1 MATTVT
7 PPGHAGLSAEARRR
21 VFRDMT
27 KTVSLVAADTTQ
39 DAFLAK
45 RANHRIW
52 VQRVIGYVTTDSA
65 QSITFQDDAGTPL
78 EVATIT
84 TSPGDET
91 RWDFD
96 YGDVG
101 FPLGENQ
108 DLDISLSAAGLAGNI
123 VVYAYQAP
131 SAVFATSAG
140 NSSQ

>member
-1 MATTVT
+1 MATNIT
-7 PPGHAGLSAEARRR
+7 PPGVGLSAEQRRR
-21 VFRDMT
+21 VYKD
-27 KTVSLVAADTTQ
+27 VSRSIVMVAADGDQ

-52 VQRVIGYVTTDSA
+52 IQRIIGYVTTDAA
-65 QSITFQDDAGTPL
+65 QSIAFQDDAGTPL
-78 EVATIT
+78 VVATIT

-108 DLDISLSAAGLAGNI
+108 DLDINVSAAGLAGNI
-123 VVYAYQAP
+123 TVIAYQAP
-131 SAVFATSAG
+131 SAVYSTSAAASG
-140 NSSQ
+140 Q

>member
-1 MATTVT
+1 MATIVT
-7 PPGHAGLSAEARRR
+7 PPGVGLSAEARRR
-21 VFRDMT
+21 VYKDKT
-27 KTVSLVAADTTQ
+27 KAVVLVAADTTQ
-39 DAFLAK
+39 DAFLTK

-52 VQRVIGYVTTDSA
+52 VQRIIGYITTDSA

-78 EVATIT
+78 VVATIT

-108 DLDISLSAAGLAGNI
+108 DLDINVSAAGLAGNI
-123 VVYAYQAP
+123 TVIAYQAP
-131 SAVFATSAG
+131 SAV
-140 NSSQ
+140 QY